1 MKNIVAVFD
10 LDGTLIDSESQI
22 EKCLNLARLDFG
34 YPITKEGLIHKNL
47 GLPIQHLIEDLVLTR
62 KKQVELISK
71 FREILSLEI
80 LQDNQL
86 FEGAVNFILACKLR
100 GLSIA
105 VATSKPTYLAKLVV
119 LNSELGP
126 LVDFTQGT
134 DNFPPKPAPDVIIRC
149 LEFLESQT
157 GLMFGDRKED
167 MIAGSAASLT
177 SIGIVNSSHSHLD
190 LKGCGA
196 LRTYDD
202 YIEMIK
208 DIDWL
213 IQTCQNN

>member
-1 MKNIVAVFD
+1 
-10 LDGTLIDSESQI
+10 
-22 EKCLNLARLDFG
+22 
-34 YPITKEGLIHKNL
+34 LIHINL
-47 GLPIQHLIEDLVLTR
+47 GLPVEHLIEDLVLTR
-62 KKQVELISK
+62 KKQVELIVN

-80 LQDNQL
+80 LQDNRL
-86 FEGAVNFILACKLR
+86 FEGVVSFILACKSR

-119 LNSELGP
+119 LNSKLGP

-134 DNFPPKPAPDVIIRC
+134 DNFLPKPAPDVIIKC

-167 MIAGSAASLT
+167 MIAGTAASLT

-190 LKGCGA
+190 LKESGA
-196 LRTYDD
+196 LRTYDN
-202 YIEMIK
+202 YFEMIK

-213 IQTCQNN
+213 IQICQNN